1 MKIMREKKKLYNLK
15 FDELKAKMI
24 YINENLTTQSKNILF
39 NARKFVKENGWK
51 FAWSSR
57 GTIFVK
63 KTENSKA
70 FLINAIEDLEKLQK

>member
-1 MKIMREKKKLYNLK
+1 
-15 FDELKAKMI
+15 MI

-63 KTENSKA
+63 K
-70 FLINAIEDLEKLQK
+70 QKIPKPF